1 MKTMSVGELK
11 THFSEALKR
20 VAKGEKIGITYG
32 RKKEIKALLVPKDE
46 KLPQRKLGILEGKEY
61 FMSDDFNITTEE
73 EFEI

>member
-1 MKTMSVGELK
+1 MKTMSIGELK
-11 THFSEALKR
+11 THLLEALKY
-20 VAKGEKIGITYG
+20 VEKGEKTGITYC

-46 KLPQRKLGILEGKEY
+46 NVPQRKLGILEGKEY